1 MWLRGAL
8 TLVVEELGSRAMEEL
23 DTRRISILPIC
34 SDFLFVYAI
43 AIFHV
48 QRTWP
53 PKPFVGI

>member
-23 DTRRISILPIC
+23 DTRWILILPIC
-34 SDFLFVYAI
+34 SEFLFVYAI

-48 QRTWP
+48 
-53 PKPFVGI
+53 